1 MLKTVQIVAV
11 IQGVFILLVLFHKR
25 NKYKTPTFWLFV
37 GSIISILLFI
47 IGDDNNNLF
56 QEGADW
62 LLSDSTL
69 FITFLFLFFKYYKTE
84 KTHFNKKDLWFFLP
98 NILYF
103 IMESVE
109 LNQVEETLF
118 VETVE
123 ELIDFAFLG
132 YLVYIIFDLFK
143 NKSKY
148 WILYLTIPIVL
159 LMGFNYLN
167 EVTELAEFKPIAV
180 SESVQYQ
187 SYLLLVYAFLF
198 YSVTYYLIIWPKE
211 LLPISKPTKYKGS
224 KLNKEQVKNYKTAL
238 LDAMQRK
245 ALYRDQKLSIHKL
258 SQELGI
264 PRQYI
269 SEVLNIHFGK
279 SFQDFVNEYRVEA
292 FVENLKNDQYA
303 HFTLFGIAAEV
314 GFSSKSTFNT
324 TFKKIKG
331 VTPTQF
337 KNSIAEKKR
346 IGAG

>member
-1 MLKTVQIVAV
+1 MLKTVQIIAV

-25 NKYKTPTFWLFV
+25 SKYKTPTFWLFV

-47 IGDDNNNLF
+47 IGDDSNNLF

-69 FITFLFLFFKYYKTE
+69 FITFLLLFFKYYKTE
-84 KTHFNKKDLWFFLP
+84 KTHFNKKDLLFFLP

-103 IMESVE
+103 IMESIE
-109 LNQVEETLF
+109 LYQGEETMF
-118 VETVE
+118 VEAAE

-159 LMGFNYLN
+159 LMGFNYFN
-167 EVTELAEFKPIAV
+167 EVTELAEYKTIAV

-187 SYLLLVYAFLF
+187 SYLLLIYAFLF
-198 YSVTYYLIIWPKE
+198 YSMTYYLIIWPKE

-245 ALYRDQKLSIHKL
+245 ALYKDPKLSIHKL
-258 SQELGI
+258 SQELSI

-279 SFQDFVNEYRVEA
+279 SFQDFVNEYRVEE
-292 FVENLKNDQYA
+292 FVKNLENDQYD
-303 HFTLFGIAAEV
+303 HFTLFGLANEV
-314 GFSSKSTFNT
+314 GFNSKSTFNAI
-324 TFKKIKG
+324 FKKHKG
-331 VTPTQF
+331 LTPSQF
-337 KNSIAEKKR
+337 KKSLTQR
-346 IGAG
+346 L